1 MQLDVVIL
9 NWNAPDDTLACLR
22 DLARWEAT
30 PLRLWVVD
38 NASADNSVARLRSA
52 FPHVVVLASDRNRGF
67 AGGNNLALRRALD
80 AGATHILLLNNDA
93 TIAESDLRRL
103 MAHLD
108 ARSDLGI
115 LGPTLWDADAPE
127 RLLSAG
133 GRDIVRHMVSH
144 VRDLPAEGE
153 ARIVDYVPGTCAL
166 IRAEVLRQ
174 VGLFDAEYFFGGEM
188 ADLCA
193 RARQAGWASAV
204 AGDAR
209 ALHRVARSSRLRAQ
223 LHIYYVLRNRFLFI
237 RKFYRRTRWRWR
249 LVWTGYGL
257 YMALLALAHRQ
268 PRRARAILLG
278 VLDGWRGRYGG
289 QNARVL
295 GQEN

>member
-38 NASADNSVARLRSA
+38 NASADDSVARIRAA
-52 FPHVVVLASDRNRGF
+52 FPHVTVLTSNRNRGF
-67 AGGNNLALRRALD
+67 AGGNNLALRQALE
-80 AGATHILLLNNDA
+80 AGAERILLLNNDA
-93 TIAESDLRRL
+93 TITEKDLRRL
-103 MAHLD
+103 MARLD
-108 ARSDLGI
+108 AHPDLGI

-133 GRDIVRHMVSH
+133 GRDIVRHLVSH

-153 ARIVDYVPGTCAL
+153 VRFVEYVPGTCAL
-166 IRAEVLRQ
+166 IRADVLRQ
-174 VGLFDAEYFFGGEM
+174 VGPFDADYFFGGEM

-193 RARQAGWASAV
+193 RAQRAGWDSAV
-204 AGDAR
+204 DGDAR
-209 ALHRVARSSRLRAQ
+209 ARHRVARSSQLRAQ

-237 RKFYRRTRWRWR
+237 RKFYRRTRWRWM

-257 YMALLALAHRQ
+257 YMAALALAHRE

-278 VLDGWRGRYGG
+278 VIDGWRGRYGG

-295 GQEN
+295 GREN